1 MEVETEGKR
10 GWMYDSQTQCSGILA
25 FTWYHIIMNL
35 IAMMTVTFII
45 RPNIVDKTPDEI
57 RQTFVVWFYNLLV
70 WFIVE
75 DVGWFVVNR
84 MTYRTAPWQTTLA
97 AVLSTALPVLLVVY
111 MYMPVLVHVVQL
123 YNMRCLGLHTSLH
136 RFLACMPYFKPAPA
150 GLGLP
155 AQRAAWPILS
165 PRRSV
170 PAPRALAPSPSVS

>member
-1 MEVETEGKR
+1 MSTFHVIVHALLWSLMEVETEGKR

-57 RQTFVVWFYNLLV
+57 RQTFIVWFYNLLV

-97 AVLSTALPVLLVVY
+97 SVLSTALPST
-111 MYMPVLVHVVQL
+111 
-123 YNMRCLGLHTSLH
+123 RSLH
-136 RFLACMPYFKPAPA
+136 VHQSISKGICV
-150 GLGLP
+150 GLVTSAYHTLHMGTFWYTF
-155 AQRAAWPILS
+155 RCKRTIHT
-165 PRRSV
+165 
-170 PAPRALAPSPSVS
+170 

>member
-1 MEVETEGKR
+1 MEVEIEGKR

-57 RQTFVVWFYNLLV
+57 RQTFIVWFYNLLV

-97 AVLSTALPVLLVVY
+97 SVLSTALPVVLVLY
-111 MYMPVLVHVVQL
+111 MYINRYQREYFWDWFLIPIIL
-123 YNMRCLGLHTSLH
+123 YIWVPFGTPFDANE
-136 RFLACMPYFKPAPA
+136 PYT
-150 GLGLP
+150 
-155 AQRAAWPILS
+155 
-165 PRRSV
+165 PRNTYCN
-170 PAPRALAPSPSVS
+170 

>member
-1 MEVETEGKR
+1 MSTFHVIVHALLWSLMEVETEGKR

-57 RQTFVVWFYNLLV
+57 RQTFVVWFYNLLL

-97 AVLSTALPVLLVVY
+97 AVLSTVLPVVLVIY
-111 MYMPVLVHVVQL
+111 MYI
-123 YNMRCLGLHTSLH
+123 NTS
-136 RFLACMPYFKPAPA
+136 Y
-150 GLGLP
+150 
-155 AQRAAWPILS
+155 
-165 PRRSV
+165 
-170 PAPRALAPSPSVS
+170 

>member
-1 MEVETEGKR
+1 MIVHALLWSLMEVEIEGKR

-57 RQTFVVWFYNLLV
+57 RQTFIVWFYNLLV

-97 AVLSTALPVLLVVY
+97 SVLSTALPVVLVLY
-111 MYMPVLVHVVQL
+111 MYINRYQREYFWDWFLIPIIL
-123 YNMRCLGLHTSLH
+123 YIWVPFGTPFDANE
-136 RFLACMPYFKPAPA
+136 PYT
-150 GLGLP
+150 
-155 AQRAAWPILS
+155 
-165 PRRSV
+165 PRNTYCN
-170 PAPRALAPSPSVS
+170 